1 LSQDVRRGAFRRG
14 GEKGKLTA
22 ILKSTAMERNPSYD
36 ASYKALFSCREVVR
50 DLLRGYV
57 PGQWLEQ
64 ADYDSLTNVN
74 ASYVT
79 RDNRQRHDDL
89 VWRIDIGGRWLWVYI
104 LVEFQSESD
113 AWMAVRL
120 MQYVSL
126 LAEHLI
132 KEGNLSDGR
141 LPPILPIVLYNG
153 QPAWNAPLDVADC
166 FHEPPD
172 GLEAYRPSL
181 RYLLL
186 DERRLQQHPER
197 EVRNFAD
204 AVFRMEGSRKLED
217 AVAVIRA
224 LDEVLRAPGLTEV
237 RRAFGQWIKALLLR
251 RATAPMIEEVSAI
264 KDVFKEFEMLTQRRE
279 TWFDDEI
286 EQSYLQ
292 GQEKGLE
299 KGLEEGKLSVARNL
313 IKLGQP
319 LDMIVQAT
327 GLSRE
332 VVQSLLH

>member
-1 LSQDVRRGAFRRG
+1 MKQP
-14 GEKGKLTA
+14 
-22 ILKSTAMERNPSYD
+22 PSHD
-36 ASYKALFSCREVVR
+36 ASYKALFSCPELVR

-57 PGQWLEQ
+57 PGKWLEQ
-64 ADYDSLTNVN
+64 ADYDSLTRVN
-74 ASYVT
+74 ASYVS
-79 RDNRQRHDDL
+79 RSNRQRHDDM
-89 VWRIDIGGRWLWVYI
+89 VWRIDIGGQWLWVYI

-126 LAEHLI
+126 LAEQLI
-132 KEGNLSDGR
+132 KEGTIPASR

-153 QPAWNAPLDVADC
+153 KPAWRAPLDVADC
-166 FHEPPD
+166 FHTPPD

-204 AVFRMEGSRKLED
+204 AVFRMEGSRRLED
-217 AVAVIRA
+217 ALAVARA
-224 LDEVLRAPGLTEV
+224 LEEILRAPGLREV

-264 KDVFKEFEMLTQRRE
+264 QDVFEEFEMLTQHRE

-286 EQSYLQ
+286 EQSFLQ
-292 GQEKGLE
+292 GQE
-299 KGLEEGKLSVARNL
+299 
-313 IKLGQP
+313 
-319 LDMIVQAT
+319 
-327 GLSRE
+327 
-332 VVQSLLH
+332 